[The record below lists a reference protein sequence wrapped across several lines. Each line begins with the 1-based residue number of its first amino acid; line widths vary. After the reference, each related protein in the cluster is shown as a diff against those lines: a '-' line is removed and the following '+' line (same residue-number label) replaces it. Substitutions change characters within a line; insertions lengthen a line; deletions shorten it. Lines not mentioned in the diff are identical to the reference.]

1 MAVLHRKIYLV
12 QSATESEY
20 KNLWT
25 VLSKCNLFFRDTNGN
40 KADTV
45 KLYNCLINFSCMLKQ
60 RATLNINFGQN
71 ILKSLR
77 NSSKFG
83 PDFFEIF
90 DRCCQKLI

>member
-1 MAVLHRKIYLV
+1 
-12 QSATESEY
+12 
-20 KNLWT
+20 
-25 VLSKCNLFFRDTNGN
+25 
-40 KADTV
+40 
-45 KLYNCLINFSCMLKQ
+45 MLKQ

-90 DRCCQKLI
+90 DHCCQKLI